1 MRTLTITAIGFT
13 IMAILFF
20 VAGNAVESFA
30 ASIDGSNGV
39 AGSAYTANP

>member
-1 MRTLTITAIGFT
+1 MRTITITAIGFG
-13 IMAILFF
+13 IMVVLFF

-39 AGSAYTANP
+39 MGSAYTANP